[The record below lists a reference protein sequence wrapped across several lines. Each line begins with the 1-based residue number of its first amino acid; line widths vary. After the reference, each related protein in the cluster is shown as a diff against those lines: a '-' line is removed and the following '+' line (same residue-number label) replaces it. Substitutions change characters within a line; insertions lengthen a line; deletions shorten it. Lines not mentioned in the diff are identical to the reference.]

1 MRCAGEAVHHAVPDS
16 GFHPASEAIV
26 AGDVGGHSAV
36 APHAKE
42 HPIAEPRKCRSARD
56 GHQHEAPSRLVGQ
69 QRLNHAPLVV
79 GQIVSAHDRT
89 ESDVERSWKMYSIA
103 A

>member
-56 GHQHEAPSRLVGQ
+56 GHQHEAHLAACWATAAESRATRG
-69 QRLNHAPLVV
+69 R
-79 GQIVSAHDRT
+79 SDR
-89 ESDVERSWKMYSIA
+89 IGP
-103 A
+103 